1 MRDWLYDLPT
11 EMLALYCVAL
21 LVGATWFGTLFIR
34 PFFRLWLRNQPGS
47 NELVSHAY
55 AGFSL
60 LYGLLLG
67 LLSVA
72 VYQNLERI
80 QGHVGQEAANLASVY
95 RTMGNYPQP
104 TRGDIQELLRDH
116 TLYVIHKDWPAQ
128 KSGRIN
134 PGGAKRLSVIERRLS
149 EFEPQTKTQE
159 ILHSQALAGLR
170 DLREARQSRVLGH
183 WVAIPGV
190 LWYVVLVG
198 ALVNIL
204 LFWLL
209 DARLHVLL
217 LLGGIVSFFLGI
229 MIFLV
234 IAMDRPTRGEV
245 SVSTDAYQQVYDY
258 VMRWDD
264 V

>member
-1 MRDWLYDLPT
+1 MWDSLYDLPNAT
-11 EMLALYCVAL
+11 LAFYCAAIFVL
-21 LVGATWFGTLFIR
+21 ATWLGAVFIR
-34 PFFRLWLRNQPGS
+34 PILRLWLRNQPGC
-47 NELVSHAY
+47 NELVAHASS
-55 AGFSL
+55 GFGV

-67 LLSVA
+67 LLAVA
-72 VYQNLERI
+72 AYQNIEKI
-80 QGHVGQEAANLASVY
+80 QGYVGLEAATLGSLY
-95 RTMGNYPQP
+95 RTVAGYPEP
-104 TRGDIQELLRDH
+104 TRGEVQSLLRDY

-134 PGGAKRLSVIERRLS
+134 PGGARRIAVIERRLT

-159 ILHSQALAGLR
+159 ILHNQGLASLK
-170 DLREARQSRVLGH
+170 DLREARQARVMGH

-217 LLGGIVSFFLGI
+217 LLGGIVSFFLGV
-229 MIFLV
+229 MIFLI

-245 SVSTDAYQQVYDY
+245 SVSTDAYQQVFDY

>member
-1 MRDWLYDLPT
+1 MQDWLYSLPT
-11 EMLALYCVAL
+11 TTLAIYCSAIFVVVSWL
-21 LVGATWFGTLFIR
+21 GSIFIR
-34 PFFRLWLRNQPGS
+34 PILRLWLRNQPGG
-47 NELVSHAY
+47 NDLVTHAY
-55 AGFSL
+55 SGFGL

-80 QGHVGQEAANLASVY
+80 QGHVGLEAANLASIY
-95 RTMGNYPQP
+95 RTAASYPEP
-104 TRGDIQELLRDH
+104 TRGEIQGLLRDY

-128 KSGRIN
+128 KKGRIN
-134 PGGAKRLSVIERRLS
+134 PGGANRLSVIERRLA
-149 EFEPQTKTQE
+149 EFEPQTKSEE
-159 ILHSQALAGLR
+159 ILQEQGFAVLR
-170 DLREARQSRVLGH
+170 DLRQARQARVLGH

-198 ALVNIL
+198 AVVNMA

-209 DARLHVLL
+209 DARLRVQL
-217 LLGGIVSFFLGI
+217 LLGGIVSFFLGVV
-229 MIFLV
+229 IFLV

-245 SVSTDAYQQVYDY
+245 SVSTDAYQTVYDY

-264 V
+264 H